1 MSRQFNEFKA
11 TELYCAKCGVSQ
23 PVRERPADV
32 PGGNV
37 IELLCVRCATV
48 VGLHTTEDHSLSGKL
63 ARLANGLFGGKK

>member
-37 IELLCVRCATV
+37 TELLCVRCATV
-48 VGLHTTEDHSLSGKL
+48 VGLHTVVDNSLGGKL
-63 ARLANGLFGGKK
+63 SKLVGKLLKK

>member
-23 PVRERPADV
+23 PVRERPSNV

-37 IELLCVRCATV
+37 IELLCCRCATV
-48 VGLHTTEDHSLSGKL
+48 VGLHTTEDHSLSGKFSKL
-63 ARLANGLFGGKK
+63 VGKLLKK